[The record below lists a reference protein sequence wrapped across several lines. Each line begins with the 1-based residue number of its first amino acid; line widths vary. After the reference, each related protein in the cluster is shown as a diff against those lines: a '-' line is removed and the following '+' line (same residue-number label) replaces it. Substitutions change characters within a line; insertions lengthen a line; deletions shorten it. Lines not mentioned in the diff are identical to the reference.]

1 MSKYQNTCEPED
13 FPLSDDG
20 DTVALAAYLVMVEG
34 HTTVSAARIYGVTP
48 GAVCMRCKRIADGLR
63 DVRMKLHAA
72 ELYDLACQAFYL
84 MARQDDKVERWA
96 DQLKAISQDVER
108 SQ

>member
-20 DTVALAAYLVMVEG
+20 DTVALASYLVMVEG
-34 HTTVSAARIYGVTP
+34 HTTVSAARIYSVTP

-63 DVRMKLHAA
+63 DVRIKLHAR
-72 ELYDLACQAFYL
+72 EMYDLITDHNL
-84 MARQDDKVERWA
+84 WVPDARRFARV
-96 DQLKAISQDVER
+96 KAIIDDVEGK
-108 SQ
+108 S